1 MEHLMGVD
9 DGVDPSLLWQNML
22 AVQRAFGCYNSARMR
37 AAVEMGG
44 DEGLMPSKACLDLL
58 NDSISRLPE
67 DARRQTLSP
76 ASAHKL
82 HGLDTLAHFLHVFNT
97 HYNSEDSVTHHGV
110 VHPHFDLA
118 ENNTLYAIYG
128 ELAGL
133 SKKDVTV
140 EVNDG
145 LFTITI
151 SGKLLRLAP
160 PGSLGLSI
168 NEPTPDTVGV
178 VHKDESNAGA
188 QTDRAAV
195 EGEKA
200 EEGGKKQQQQQQQQE
215 DDLQWH
221 VTERKVGSFRR
232 AFQFP
237 AQSVDMQGVNATMT
251 NGLLCVTVPKKERKG
266 EEEKGRKVEVS

>member
-1 MEHLMGVD
+1 MSAYFTTHHFSPRWSSPSGSHRDSSVNPAHLT
-9 DGVDPSLLWQNML
+9 PLTTTTITTPP
-22 AVQRAFGCYNSARMR
+22 RATTTTTTATAS
-37 AAVEMGG
+37 G
-44 DEGLMPSKACLDLL
+44 DHE
-58 NDSISRLPE
+58 
-67 DARRQTLSP
+67 QTLSP